1 VDEVQSTVR
10 MEIVAAVA
18 SAQVLHWPL
27 SQLEGSVEFGIDN
40 GEPFIL
46 KAGDAWY
53 EPPGALHSV
62 SGNASQTSPCLLAFF
77 VLADGQEPTV
87 PDDA

>member
-1 VDEVQSTVR
+1 MDEVQSTVR

-46 KAGDAWY
+46 KAGDA
-53 EPPGALHSV
+53 
-62 SGNASQTSPCLLAFF
+62 
-77 VLADGQEPTV
+77 
-87 PDDA
+87 